1 MHEHDGWWNDAVALA
16 AEGRMPGL
24 LRPLWWLWRIWNW
37 NRPPSIFGPFGLLCW
52 SLFIAY
58 VVANASWLGIP
69 KDRLGGAVL
78 LAVGLLGFCLAVGR
92 WKVKIVKRHP
102 CAGRPGGGAAS
113 MRRLA
118 TFAVAVLLAGC
129 GTSTH
134 TTTVIQTI
142 TKTTPTARTATT
154 STIAAGGLCH
164 GEASCGGYDNDPRD
178 GQCGHAGQVVCANV
192 PWGSSTASQTA
203 TQSTG
208 RPAALGVYVQ
218 DVATSEEVAL
228 DNRSMS
234 PEQCVTPP
242 TGTLIDIVQP
252 GAAAAQAG
260 LVGGE
265 KLVGDLGYVGG
276 DVIVA
281 LDGNSISDT
290 NVLQAETAQYSAGE
304 TIQVTVVH
312 CDGEQATMPVTLGIA
327 APPATAPPSSSTTAS
342 NATTVPDDQDA
353 YPDCYIG
360 NAANPAQAVKKL
372 PKACQ

>member
-1 MHEHDGWWNDAVALA
+1 MRTLVALSA
-16 AEGRMPGL
+16 A
-24 LRPLWWLWRIWNW
+24 
-37 NRPPSIFGPFGLLCW
+37 
-52 SLFIAY
+52 
-58 VVANASWLGIP
+58 VV
-69 KDRLGGAVL
+69 
-78 LAVGLLGFCLAVGR
+78 
-92 WKVKIVKRHP
+92 
-102 CAGRPGGGAAS
+102 
-113 MRRLA
+113 
-118 TFAVAVLLAGC
+118 LAGC
-129 GTSTH
+129 GASTH

-142 TKTTPTARTATT
+142 TRTTPTAGAGTT
-154 STIAAGGLCH
+154 STVAAGGLCH

-178 GQCGHAGQVVCANV
+178 GQCGHTGQVACANV
-192 PWGSSTASQTA
+192 PWGSSTASRTA
-203 TQSTG
+203 TS
-208 RPAALGVYVQ
+208 PAALGVYVQ
-218 DVATSEEVAL
+218 DVASSEEVAL
-228 DNRSMS
+228 DDRGMS
-234 PEQCVTPP
+234 PEQCDTPP

-265 KLVGDLGYVGG
+265 KLVDDLGYVGG

-312 CDGEQATMPVTLGIA
+312 CDGEQATMPVTLGTA
-327 APPATAPPSSSTTAS
+327 APPATAPSESSTTAS

-353 YPDCYIG
+353 YPDCYIA